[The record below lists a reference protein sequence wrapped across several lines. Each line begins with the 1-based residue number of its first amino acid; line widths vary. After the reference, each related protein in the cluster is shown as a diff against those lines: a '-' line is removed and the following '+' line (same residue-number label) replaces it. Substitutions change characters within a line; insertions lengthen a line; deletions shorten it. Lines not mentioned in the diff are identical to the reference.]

1 MPRNTQLQNVGGSDG
16 NLGPLD
22 FQIFI
27 RAKANIKEGN
37 AQLCMYTEIQSG
49 AQLLKQRQNMHD
61 SNFAQISKYTGN
73 RQSRFDAKYVRTFS
87 LQKAKNATQ
96 YGTYGTGIEDYFGIT

>member
-16 NLGPLD
+16 NLKPLD

-37 AQLCMYTEIQSG
+37 AQLCMYTEI
-49 AQLLKQRQNMHD
+49 
-61 SNFAQISKYTGN
+61 
-73 RQSRFDAKYVRTFS
+73 
-87 LQKAKNATQ
+87 
-96 YGTYGTGIEDYFGIT
+96 